1 MNTTQENLRRFNEA
15 RASNPS
21 GVIYIAWE
29 SMNEIRFV
37 TGDKSAFVRWL
48 HKAPR
53 YPYIT
58 VTEMVLGS
66 PDTACYYQ
74 IEAWLTSGLLKTEG
88 LWPDNSVVR

>member
-1 MNTTQENLRRFNEA
+1 MNIIQENLQRFNEA
-15 RASNPS
+15 RAANPS

-37 TGDKSAFVRWL
+37 ATDKRMFAAWL
-48 HKAPR
+48 HRAPR

-58 VTEMVLGS
+58 IAEMVVNQ

-74 IEAWLTSGLLKTEG
+74 IEHWLTPELLKAEG
-88 LWPDNSVVR
+88 LWT